1 MNAVCKWTTIL
12 LLSVLGPSGLYAQP
26 PAETGRGRTR
36 DNAVVWKP
44 SASWQAARKAG
55 SQVVGPRLAILASGE
70 KQREQALTV
79 QALLE
84 AEAFRNWHGE
94 LLERAQLDLV
104 LGEQRLSALLSDANA
119 IKLGQLVQADYFLVV
134 SLEAERVRCRVNHF
148 PSTTVVVE
156 FDLAPSAEDRLAKR
170 IALRAFRA
178 MAERSRE
185 PNRLAV
191 AIGSFLVD
199 DPFSQF
205 TNLDSTLHTALR
217 DRLSKVARIDLAER
231 FQPTHLLR
239 EFELGRGG
247 LVPSV
252 MAQLTAP
259 ASDVLIVG
267 DVAPTIRQNLDN
279 KDVAVAFHVRVV
291 SPTGLFEPVE
301 VKFIQPKADSSRAA
315 DQITEAVKRALADV
329 PQTPKRQV
337 NSDALAAEFQ
347 TLKQRIFRM
356 LPSPPQKSGNFFE
369 RGGYR
374 GPWQFGKPMEIERTL
389 RALENALLLKGDDA
403 QLLVCAVSLV
413 YEMARERPNDQ
424 FEQPSGRQKAMLER
438 SCDYIETALAV
449 EFNYNTR
456 GMAYT
461 ATNQPGYWKATP
473 ERIRAIAERI
483 VRDGVPGGWFPHEVE
498 YSRLKLMN
506 EAPNLKSKIDL
517 FRLANRDAGTKADER
532 LRLLQVLDRHYLL
545 QRNAK
550 TDAAQLRSTFEQL
563 RGLADELRNES
574 SACSRGM
581 GCFLKASTSF
591 HSEPPDPR
599 RKSELLEAIDS
610 IPAMA
615 HELGAEFPKCNYSEM
630 VHHLVRW
637 ASEQDKSPASMELT
651 RRYIARQVEIDNF
664 RNGLVADSLLRLLPT
679 LDGDKSRAEALQW
692 LTRLLE
698 QYTHG
703 GSADF
708 ERMKLA
714 RWRNHLQQS
723 ASGAKMLGMENLVA
737 ISLDSETQDA
747 KAKLR
752 PYDARIKKVVSAF
765 GQVWA
770 LRCDYSLQDRFGEV
784 FVLAPTEIG
793 AARVK
798 GLSPK
803 VTDIVAGR
811 EQLAVASIDSGLALV
826 NPAGKVVR
834 EFRPGD
840 SPLPTPMI
848 RTLATDGTRFF
859 LGLPGRNDQ
868 TGYGVYFQYEL
879 DPQANTLKKTEDK
892 LPYHSYYQM
901 RYDKSAN
908 RIVAQT
914 WDNRCYEANGARW
927 TFVRTPVRDAV
938 HRVTVADA
946 ANKPIFTNIGFDLN
960 YVYDF
965 TVWQDR
971 LVFATGN
978 GLYVARPGSDKLT
991 CVMNE
996 LDLEFFSLCPVGD
1009 KLFVGTNRGLYRIDA
1024 KVLAQLPFQE
1034 GARKK

>member
-1 MNAVCKWTTIL
+1 MNAACKCAMIL
-12 LLSVLGPSGLYAQP
+12 LLSGLGPSGLCAQP
-26 PAETGRGRTR
+26 PSETGRGQKQ

-44 SASWQAARKAG
+44 TASLQAARKAEG
-55 SQVVGPRLAILASGE
+55 RARAPRLAILVSGE
-70 KQREQALTV
+70 AQALAI

-94 LLERAQLDLV
+94 LLERAQLETILR
-104 LGEQRLSALLSDANA
+104 EQRLSAMLSDPNT

-134 SLEAERVRCRVNHF
+134 SLEAKRVRCRVNHF
-148 PSTTVVVE
+148 PSTSVVVE
-156 FDLAPSAEDRLAKR
+156 FDLAPSAEDRLAKQM
-170 IALRAFRA
+170 ALRAFRA
-178 MAERSRE
+178 MAERSRD

-205 TNLDSTLHTALR
+205 TDLDRTLHSALR
-217 DRLSKVARIDLAER
+217 DRLSKVARIDRAER
-231 FQPTHLLR
+231 FHPTHLLR
-239 EFELGRGG
+239 EFEFARGG

-267 DVAPTIRQNLDN
+267 DVAPTTKQNLDN
-279 KDVAVAFHVRVV
+279 KDVALGFHVRVV
-291 SPTGLFEPVE
+291 SPTGLFESVD
-301 VKFIQPKADSSRAA
+301 VKFIQPKADSSGAA
-315 DQITEAVKRALADV
+315 DQIAEAVKRALTQV

-337 NSDALAAEFQ
+337 DSAALAAEFQ
-347 TLKQRIFRM
+347 TLKERIFRM

-374 GPWQFGKPMEIERTL
+374 GPWQSGKPAEIERTL
-389 RALENALLLKGDDA
+389 RAVENALLLKGDDQ

-413 YEMARERPNDQ
+413 YEMARERENYH
-424 FEQPSGRQKAMLER
+424 FEKPTGRQKAMLER

-461 ATNQPGYWKATP
+461 ATNQIGYWRATP
-473 ERIRAIAERI
+473 DRIRAIAERI
-483 VRDGVPGGWFPHEVE
+483 VRDGVQGGWFPHEVE

-506 EAPNLKSKIDL
+506 EAPNLKGKFDL
-517 FRLANRDAGTKADER
+517 FRLAIHDASTKADER
-532 LRLLQVLDRHYLL
+532 LRLLQVLERHYLIE
-545 QRNAK
+545 RDAK

-581 GCFLKASTSF
+581 GCYLKASTSF
-591 HSEPPDPR
+591 HCEPPDAR
-599 RKSELLEAIDS
+599 WKSELLEAIDA

-615 HELGAEFPKCNYSEM
+615 KELGAEFPKCNYSES

-637 ASEQDKSPASMELT
+637 ASEQDKSPASMEFT

-664 RNGLVADSLLRLLPT
+664 RHGMVADSLLRLLPT
-679 LDGDKSRAEALQW
+679 LDGDKSRAEALSW

-698 QYTHG
+698 QYTTG

-723 ASGAKMLGMENLVA
+723 LSGAKMLGRENLVD
-737 ISLDSETQDA
+737 ISLDSGTQDA

-752 PYDARIKKVVSAF
+752 RDDVRIKKVVSAF

-770 LRCDYSLQDRFGEV
+770 LRCDYYLQDHFGEV
-784 FVLAPTEIG
+784 FVVAPAKTG
-793 AARVK
+793 AARLK
-798 GLSPK
+798 GLSAK

-826 NPAGKVVR
+826 DPAGKVVR

-840 SPLPTPMI
+840 APLPTPMI

-859 LGLPGRNDQ
+859 LGLPGRDDQ

-879 DPQANTLKKTEDK
+879 DPQASTLKKTETKMD
-892 LPYHSYYQM
+892 YHSYYQM

-914 WDNRCYEANGARW
+914 WDNRLYEANGKRW
-927 TFVRTPVRDAV
+927 TFVRTPVRDAM

-965 TVWQDR
+965 ALWQDQ

-978 GLYVARPGSDKLT
+978 GLYVSQPGADKLT
-991 CVMNE
+991 CAVNE

-1024 KVLAQLPFQE
+1024 KVLAIV
-1034 GARKK
+1034 K